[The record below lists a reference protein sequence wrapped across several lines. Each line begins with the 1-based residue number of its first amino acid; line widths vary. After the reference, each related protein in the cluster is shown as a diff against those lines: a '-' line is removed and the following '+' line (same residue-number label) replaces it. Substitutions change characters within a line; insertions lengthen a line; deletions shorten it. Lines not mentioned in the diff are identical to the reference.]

1 MNAGMMTTSPFKQV
15 ILTHYF
21 FMSMK
26 EIKNRK
32 RNAGMRH
39 DVSSPTDAAGSYTAP
54 EIEIIDIELSQN
66 ILGGSLPPSEG
77 EPWIP

>member
-1 MNAGMMTTSPFKQV
+1 MMTTSPFKQA

-21 FMSMK
+21 FICMK

-32 RNAGMRH
+32 KNAEMRH
-39 DVSSPTDAAGSYTAP
+39 GASDVSSPTDTAGSYTAP
-54 EIEIIDIELSQN
+54 EIEIIDMELSQN
-66 ILGGSLPPSEG
+66 ILGGSLPSSEG